1 MGLSNSK
8 AYREADNELRQA
20 QSYIS
25 KLCSNYLDFV
35 ESTNAIIDIN
45 INELQDEIQSKI
57 NTVKSSAAFTSSDL
71 TNEQKNQL
79 HSSLEKTANMQK
91 YSVRRLFETLQEAY
105 DSFDEIASSIS
116 TCENEEDMQSDH
128 DVLQEMRKLS
138 MKLIDDYIKD
148 LYDISFPPYL
158 VAFYIASLRRMLYK
172 GCDAILKEAISDYLR
187 DCRDTALEEIDNIYC
202 LGMTQGSFDGTN
214 VEACRETLQL
224 MILLNSEMRE
234 ALFDLPF
241 SHELIE
247 KVQEDIQEHVQ
258 QIIRQVQLQFADR
271 LDFLESIMDLD
282 VEDDI
287 DDFEDD
293 EFDEEN
299 DIDDFD
305 EELDDDDDDEEEE
318 KPKKIIDKKGGKKR
332 KNDTVVATTPSSSK
346 KAAKKSEKATPTKSN
361 TKATKSKGGKAEE
374 EIGTRTRK
382 APQKYE

>member
-35 ESTNAIIDIN
+35 ESTNAIIDVN

-57 NTVKSSAAFTSSDL
+57 NAVKSSPAFTSSDL

-79 HSSLEKTANMQK
+79 HNGLEKVANMQK

-148 LYDISFPPYL
+148 LHDISFPPYL

-202 LGMTQGSFDGTN
+202 LGMTQGSFDGTS
-214 VEACRETLQL
+214 VDACRETLQL
-224 MILLNSEMRE
+224 MILLNAEMRE

-271 LDFLESIMDLD
+271 PEFLESIMDLD
-282 VEDDI
+282 VEDDT
-287 DDFEDD
+287 DDFDGDD
-293 EFDEEN
+293 EFDEEI

-305 EELDDDDDDEEEE
+305 GELEDEEE
-318 KPKKIIDKKGGKKR
+318 KPEKVIDNKGGKKR
-332 KNDTVVATTPSSSK
+332 KSDIATGPSSSSK
-346 KAAKKSEKATPTKSN
+346 KAKQSEKATPTKAN
-361 TKATKSKGGKAEE
+361 TKAATKSNAKSSEGNT
-374 EIGTRTRK
+374 GTRLRK
-382 APQKYE
+382 PPSKYE